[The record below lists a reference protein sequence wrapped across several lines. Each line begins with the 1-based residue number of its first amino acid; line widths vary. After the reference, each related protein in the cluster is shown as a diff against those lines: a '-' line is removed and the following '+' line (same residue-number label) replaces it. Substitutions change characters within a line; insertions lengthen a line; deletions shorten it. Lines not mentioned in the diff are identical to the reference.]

1 MSAAWC
7 FPVVSTRMIGM
18 AERQQRNVL
27 AARAF
32 YDAGPTSSDGQ
43 RRAYF
48 AETFVWHVP
57 GDTDLSGP
65 YSGQAYFVDMPARMH
80 PWMSGRWRST
90 SSVPTMISSSA
101 RANFTGADWDGRS
114 PPPQVTSSVSTRT
127 HASSRRGAGAPTRKH
142 WTSSSLH
149 D

>member
-1 MSAAWC
+1 
-7 FPVVSTRMIGM
+7 M

-32 YDAGPTSSDGQ
+32 YDAGPTSSDEQ

-65 YSGQAYFVDMPARMH
+65 YSGQAYFVDLPARMQ
-80 PWMSGRWRST
+80 PLDEWSLEIDILSANDDL
-90 SSVPTMISSSA
+90 VISSGQLHGRRLGREITATAGHVFRFDADA
-101 RANFTGADWDGRS
+101 RIVEAWGWCSDQEALDRLF
-114 PPPQVTSSVSTRT
+114 
-127 HASSRRGAGAPTRKH
+127 AP
-142 WTSSSLH
+142 
-149 D
+149 